1 MTKFS
6 GAAPEA
12 RSTAAATAA
21 GNARDSQRSK
31 IYDVQHLVMRV
42 FDRAADFPTMEVAG
56 SHMTVPVERKFASI
70 ENVQS
75 YVDAFL
81 ALSWVRETWPRAV
94 IPVKVRI
101 RAGDQAAHYERQSA
115 TMAVPGHVGGTAWAM
130 RELVILHELAHH
142 LDPTG
147 EPAHSAEFAGILLDV
162 IGEIIGPEA
171 ALLMRV
177 TMGDV
182 GVKVR

>member
-1 MTKFS
+1 
-6 GAAPEA
+6 
-12 RSTAAATAA
+12 
-21 GNARDSQRSK
+21 
-31 IYDVQHLVMRV
+31 
-42 FDRAADFPTMEVAG
+42 MEIAG
-56 SHMTVPVERKFASI
+56 SRLTVPVERKFASI
-70 ENVQS
+70 QNVQS

-81 ALSWVRETWPRAV
+81 ALSWVRGTWPRAV
-94 IPVKVRI
+94 IPVTVRM

-147 EPAHSAEFAGILLDV
+147 EPAHGAEFAGILLDV

-182 GVKVR
+182 GVQVR